1 MGLVK
6 QKVLQFAERGK
17 PNVERDYAELVAAL
31 EFTDAADRRQ
41 AARDIVHFPDASTAL
56 VGRLQCEE
64 DVAVREI
71 ILNSLVSL
79 SDPLAVSGLVD
90 CLRSENAALR
100 NEAIEAF
107 KQLGNKVDPILQ
119 SLLSDPDPDVRI
131 FVVNILDSAQHSEA
145 ESWLIKVIEEDSN
158 VNVCA
163 TAVDL
168 LCGMGT
174 DAAIGPLVR
183 LKGRFASESYIQFA
197 ADLALKRIGEA

>member
-6 QKVLQFAERGK
+6 QNVLQFAERGK
-17 PNVERDYAELVAAL
+17 PKVERDCDELAATL
-31 EFTDAADRRQ
+31 EVTDAAERRQ
-41 AARDIVHFPDASTAL
+41 AARDIVHCPDASRAL
-56 VGRLQCEE
+56 VDRLKCEE

-107 KQLGNKVDPILQ
+107 KQLGNKVDLVLQ
-119 SLLSDPDPDVRI
+119 SLLLDPDPDVRI
-131 FVVNILDSAQHSEA
+131 FVVNILDSSRHSEA
-145 ESWLIKVIEEDSN
+145 ESWLIKVIDEDSN

-168 LCGMGT
+168 LCGVGT
-174 DAAIGPLVR
+174 DAAIGPLIR
-183 LKGRFASESYIQFA
+183 LKARFASEAYIQFA
-197 ADLALKRIGEA
+197 TDLALKRIGEV